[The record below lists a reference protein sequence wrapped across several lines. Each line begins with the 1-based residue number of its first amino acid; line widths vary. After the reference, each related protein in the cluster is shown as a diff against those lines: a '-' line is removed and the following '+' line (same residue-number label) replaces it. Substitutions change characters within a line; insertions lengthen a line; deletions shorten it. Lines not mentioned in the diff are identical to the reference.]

1 MEDRQAGGSRREVDL
16 LDILRAAGV
25 PLSLQQYELIVGCRR
40 RIIDYAYPKEK
51 VGLEFDGF
59 SPGQAAV
66 GRARLKSEPLVV
78 VDSETP
84 GRSERQ
90 PDRW

>member
-25 PLSLQQYELIVGCRR
+25 TLPLQQYELIVGCRR
-40 RIIDYAYPKEK
+40 RIIDYAYPK